1 MKTSLKIILFATL
14 YLLMCVGVL
23 VLATQ
28 QSIPQ
33 PIGLLVVAMVM
44 TPVIVSVCGGLP
56 IDFMSL
62 KQASKTNIAS
72 EAK

>member
-1 MKTSLKIILFATL
+1 MKIILFATL

-62 KQASKTNIAS
+62 KQVSKTNVAS
-72 EAK
+72 EEK

>member
-1 MKTSLKIILFATL
+1 MKITLFATL
-14 YLLMCVGVL
+14 YILMCAGVL
-23 VLATQ
+23 VLGAQ

-56 IDFMSL
+56 VDFVSA
-62 KQASKTNIAS
+62 KQASKINVTS

>member
-1 MKTSLKIILFATL
+1 MKIALFATL
-14 YLLMCVGVL
+14 YILMCAGVL
-23 VLATQ
+23 VLAIQ

-56 IDFMSL
+56 VDFMSV
-62 KQASKTNIAS
+62 KQDVKTNVTS

>member
-1 MKTSLKIILFATL
+1 MKIILFATL
-14 YLLMCVGVL
+14 YVLMCAGVL
-23 VLATQ
+23 ILATQ

-56 IDFMSL
+56 VNFMSA
-62 KQASKTNIAS
+62 KQADKIDVTS

>member
-1 MKTSLKIILFATL
+1 MKITFFATL
-14 YLLMCVGVL
+14 YILMCAGVL
-23 VLATQ
+23 VLGAQ

-56 IDFMSL
+56 VNFMSI
-62 KQASKTNIAS
+62 KQAGKINVTS

>member
-1 MKTSLKIILFATL
+1 MKIALFATL
-14 YLLMCVGVL
+14 YILMCAGVL
-23 VLATQ
+23 VLGAQ

-56 IDFMSL
+56 VDFMSVV
-62 KQASKTNIAS
+62 QNSKSNFTS
-72 EAK
+72 GAK